1 MAKTA
6 IQVTDE
12 EMVVYRATARRREER
27 ERRDLTHRAQR
38 AQALARQ
45 AAALLRDQFGAR
57 RVILFGSLARGD
69 SFHQR
74 SDVDLVVEGIASQDF
89 WRAWSALDTLV
100 SEIEINLVDIE
111 DASPAL
117 RLTIEREGVEL

>member
-100 SEIEINLVDIE
+100 SEI
-111 DASPAL
+111 
-117 RLTIEREGVEL
+117 